1 MKPAQSTCHPAPLAS
16 QEIRTSGSEA
26 PFCRQCGQ
34 EIHGRR
40 RNGFCSDQ
48 CRMQCRRREARGRI
62 EKRFDDIQAQ
72 LDALRREVLK

>member
-1 MKPAQSTCHPAPLAS
+1 MKPDQSTCHPAPPAS
-16 QEIRTSGSEA
+16 QQTRTSGSESRS
-26 PFCRQCGQ
+26 CRLCGQ

-72 LDALRREVLK
+72 LEALRREVLK